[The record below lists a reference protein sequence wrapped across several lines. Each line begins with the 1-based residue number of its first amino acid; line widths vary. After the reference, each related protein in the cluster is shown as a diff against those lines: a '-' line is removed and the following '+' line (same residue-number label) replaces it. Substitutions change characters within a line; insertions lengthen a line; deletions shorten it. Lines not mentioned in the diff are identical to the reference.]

1 MILTEA
7 RLEAN
12 RRNAQFSTGPRT
24 DEGKNRSKLNAFR
37 HGLTAQVV
45 VMPEED
51 LKRYQSF
58 CQDFFTDWMP
68 ANTTET
74 QLVQTLIDTQWRLNR
89 SRANENSF
97 FALGHFGTAADIDP
111 GDPEIHAALTAARML
126 LDRSRDFDNLSKHE
140 LRLTRIFQSTIKLLR
155 ELQTERKQRETY
167 EIRQAADNFKLHEMK
182 KIPYHPSVDGFV
194 LTNDDIHAWLDRQIR
209 AYEASIAKQVGY
221 DEADFAKAVGT

>member
-1 MILTEA
+1 MNLTEA

-12 RRNAQFSTGPRT
+12 RRNAALSTGPRT
-24 DEGKNRSKLNAFR
+24 EEGKNRSKLNAMR

-51 LKRYQSF
+51 LQRYQAF
-58 CQDFFTDWMP
+58 GQGFFTDWTP

-89 SRANENSF
+89 ARANENSF
-97 FALGHFGTAADIDP
+97 FALGHFGTAANIDP

-140 LRLTRIFQSTIKLLR
+140 QRLTRIFQSTIKLLR
-155 ELQTERKQRETY
+155 ELQVERKQRENG
-167 EIRQAADNFKLHEMK
+167 EMEQAADNFQLYEMK
-182 KIPYHPSVDGFV
+182 QIPYDPREDGFV
-194 LTNDDIHAWLDRQIR
+194 LTNSVIANWLDRQER
-209 AYEASIAKQVGY
+209 KKEAAQAKKVFFDQA
-221 DEADFAKAVGT
+221 EFAKAVGT

>member
-1 MILTEA
+1 MKMTEA

-12 RRNAQFSTGPRT
+12 RRNAQLSTGPRT
-24 DEGKNRSKLNAFR
+24 DHGKNRSKLNAFR
-37 HGLTAQVV
+37 HGLTAQIV

-51 LKRYQSF
+51 LKRYQTF

-89 SRANENSF
+89 ARANENSF

-140 LRLTRIFQSTIKLLR
+140 QRLTRIFQSTIKLLR
-155 ELQTERKQRETY
+155 ELQTERKQHETHN
-167 EIRQAADNFKLHEMK
+167 IRQAADNLKLHEMK
-182 KIPYHPSVDGFV
+182 KIPYDPRADGFV
-194 LTNDDIHAWLDRQIR
+194 LTNAAIHTYLDRQQR
-209 AYEASIAKQVGY
+209 NYEARVAKEVGY
-221 DEADFAKAVGT
+221 DEAKFAKAVGS